1 MLDVMDFALDNTL
14 IKSLDG
20 TLWKQIDGIPMGDPH
35 SPGMTIGACG
45 WMEREWLQTL
55 STATKDLFMAKRYM
69 DDILMFYADT
79 PNFDNTRFC
88 ESFNKSDCYWAPLKL
103 EDGKKDTFLETTF
116 EITEANTIR
125 HWLKNENEIGK
136 QPKTWRYA
144 HFRSYATFEAKKA
157 VLIAVLKRLHKMASD
172 DKALVPSA
180 IQKLHEFT
188 NLEYPAKLIWTAC
201 TTLAVTTRNPTWF
214 KIRGAVR
221 KQNPPRKTTGR

>member
-1 MLDVMDFALDNTL
+1 MLSRRAR
-14 IKSLDG
+14 
-20 TLWKQIDGIPMGDPH
+20 
-35 SPGMTIGACG
+35 GARG
-45 WMEREWLQTL
+45 R
-55 STATKDLFMAKRYM
+55 AR
-69 DDILMFYADT
+69 
-79 PNFDNTRFC
+79 
-88 ESFNKSDCYWAPLKL
+88 
-103 EDGKKDTFLETTF
+103 
-116 EITEANTIR
+116 
-125 HWLKNENEIGK
+125 K

-201 TTLAVTTRNPTWF
+201 TTLALTTRNPTWF

-221 KQNPPRKTTGR
+221 TQTKSTLGDDGVVSIPTV

>member
-1 MLDVMDFALDNTL
+1 MGCEDERRDETV
-14 IKSLDG
+14 
-20 TLWKQIDGIPMGDPH
+20 GIRARASHDRQ
-35 SPGMTIGACG
+35 TVAACAG
-45 WMEREWLQTL
+45 N
-55 STATKDLFMAKRYM
+55 
-69 DDILMFYADT
+69 DT
-79 PNFDNTRFC
+79 GR
-88 ESFNKSDCYWAPLKL
+88 
-103 EDGKKDTFLETTF
+103 GKGP
-116 EITEANTIR
+116 AR
-125 HWLKNENEIGK
+125 G

-221 KQNPPRKTTGR
+221 KQNPPCKTTGW

>member
-1 MLDVMDFALDNTL
+1 M
-14 IKSLDG
+14 
-20 TLWKQIDGIPMGDPH
+20 
-35 SPGMTIGACG
+35 
-45 WMEREWLQTL
+45 R
-55 STATKDLFMAKRYM
+55 STRA
-69 DDILMFYADT
+69 
-79 PNFDNTRFC
+79 
-88 ESFNKSDCYWAPLKL
+88 
-103 EDGKKDTFLETTF
+103 
-116 EITEANTIR
+116 EANTIR

-201 TTLAVTTRNPTWF
+201 TLMVVLTRNPTWF
-214 KIRGAVR
+214 KIRGAIR
-221 KQNPPRKTTGR
+221 KQNPPCKTTGW